1 MPTRHRRRSRFTF
14 FIFPLV
20 LVAVAV
26 YFGWQSGRG
35 DYGEEA
41 RVELRDERANL
52 ELELANLVEQR
63 EHLQDRVRRLRVD
76 ALDADLLDERAR
88 AQLNMAHPNEIVI
101 LNVAKDAQPETGKT
115 DLILGAHNN

>member
-14 FIFPLV
+14 FVFPLL

-26 YFGWQSGRG
+26 YFAWQSGRG

-41 RVELRDERANL
+41 REALRDERGRL
-52 ELELANLVEQR
+52 EVQLAALVAER
-63 EHLQDRVRRLRVD
+63 EHLQDRVKRLRVD

-88 AQLNMAHPNEIVI
+88 AQLNMAHANEVVI
-101 LNVAKDAQPETGKT
+101 FHTRKAADTPGQTE
-115 DLILGAHNN
+115 LILGAHGN